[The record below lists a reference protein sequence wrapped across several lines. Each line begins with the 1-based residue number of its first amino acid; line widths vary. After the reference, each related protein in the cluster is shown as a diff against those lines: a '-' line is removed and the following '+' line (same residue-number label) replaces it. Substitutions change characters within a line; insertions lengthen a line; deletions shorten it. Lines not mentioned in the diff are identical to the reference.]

1 MSEVGL
7 RERKVA
13 MCRLRAENAAVD
25 LCLEHGYNAVT
36 VDMVCDVADISART
50 FYNYFG
56 TREAALLG
64 DSKPMPSE
72 EAIAAYIAHTGASEV
87 EEFAT
92 LIAETFD
99 AATVDR
105 DLMVK
110 RRQLMDQSP
119 ELASLNF
126 ARVTE
131 ARGHY
136 TSIVERRIGA
146 NQPELAAEDRLT
158 TAQYVVAVTMGAMQ
172 VIGRGWMHGRND
184 LTVQEHLREAFVT
197 IRHITQTPRP
207 SGESSS

>member
-13 MCRLRAENAAVD
+13 ESRLRTEHAAID
-25 LCLEHGYNAVT
+25 LCLEHGFAAVT
-36 VDMVCDVADISART
+36 VDMICDAAEISART

-72 EAIAAYIAHTGASEV
+72 DAIQAYTARTGASEV

-92 LIAETFD
+92 LIAQTFNSAD
-99 AATVDR
+99 IDR
-105 DLMVK
+105 DLVRK
-110 RRQLMDQSP
+110 RRQLMDISP
-119 ELASLNF
+119 ELATLNF

-136 TSIVERRIGA
+136 ADIVSRRVAVVEPSLSAQER
-146 NQPELAAEDRLT
+146 T
-158 TAQYVVAVTMGAMQ
+158 TRAQYIVALTMGAMQ
-172 VIGRGWMHGRND
+172 VIGRGWLHGHTD
-184 LTVQEHLREAFVT
+184 MSIQEYLREAFVT
-197 IRHITQTPRP
+197 IRHITQTLRP
-207 SGESSS
+207 TGESTS